1 MTVAMANWGKRLSDT
16 LRTALAAGDLAAA
29 ASLVE
34 QGDGMARSLA
44 KEYTMMY
51 RGLGITLRVM
61 QPLLLELARRTANE
75 DALCEHLRGFA
86 QDLDALAHTAWGATA
101 GAAKVGLGV
110 VQASA
115 VFEASLSAAEAGFEP
130 AHRANAAAVL
140 AAILAGDAA
149 GAQALVDHKEAVL
162 YLPLHDRLVRW
173 MADSMAFALRHGGEA
188 GLLRFQM
195 DSAQGQR
202 TGFDKWEGLSA
213 AEFAQAS
220 AFLLKMHMGNL
231 TVTEDAQRYTLHQS
245 LCGSGGRLQVMGA
258 YAGPNALPFVE
269 TAGPLTF
276 GRPRLPVY
284 CSHCPIWN
292 GTATLAWY
300 GRVHWLFEQPAQADG
315 SCTAHIYKRAADTP
329 AALVD
334 VLRVGSLS
342 HAV

>member
-1 MTVAMANWGKRLSDT
+1 MTVAMADWGKRLSDT
-16 LRTALAAGDLAAA
+16 LRAALAAGDLATAA
-29 ASLVE
+29 RLVE
-34 QGDGMARSLA
+34 DGDGMARSLA
-44 KEYTMMY
+44 KEYTLMY

-61 QPLLLELARRTANE
+61 QPLLLALALRTAKE
-75 DALCEHLRGFA
+75 EALCAHLRDFA
-86 QDLDALAHTAWGATA
+86 QDIDALAQAAWGTTPGPVQA
-101 GAAKVGLGV
+101 GPGV
-110 VQASA
+110 VPASA
-115 VFEASLSAAEAGFEP
+115 AFEASLSAAEAGFEP

-149 GAQALVDHKEAVL
+149 GAQALVEHKVAVL

-173 MADSMAFALRHGGEA
+173 MADSMAFALRHGGEE

-202 TGFDKWEGLSA
+202 AGFDKWEDLSA

-231 TVTEDAQRYTLHQS
+231 TVSEDAQRYTLSQS
-245 LCGSGGRLQVMGA
+245 LCGSGGRLRVMGA
-258 YAGPNALPFVE
+258 YAGPQALPFVE

-276 GRPRLPVY
+276 GLPRLPVY

-300 GRVHWLFEQPAQADG
+300 GRVHWLFEQPARADG
-315 SCTAHIYKRAADTP
+315 SCTAHIYKRAADSP

-334 VLRVGSLS
+334 VLRLS
-342 HAV
+342 APTHAA